1 MLKYYYANL
10 FLMCLGCFHAIHS
23 KALPISLLL
32 LAPCCFCYYALKE
45 NFSNHI
51 YFILFTYTYI
61 WMYTCACGY
70 MYEIKVYR

>member
-10 FLMCLGCFHAIHS
+10 FLMCLGSFHAIRS

-32 LAPCCFCYYALKE
+32 LAPCCFCYYSLKE

-51 YFILFTYTYI
+51 YFI
-61 WMYTCACGY
+61 Y
-70 MYEIKVYR
+70 MYVYLYLYIYMDVHMCLWMHI